1 MFLSIYIY
9 IYNYIYTRTS
19 MVDRIMQIYTTYIV
33 VMSGPL
39 QALSPGLVHR
49 LAKEAPPAESEGWA
63 AKRRSIPV
71 DVENTM
77 ENTMVSRSEHE
88 QLVDFPHL

>member
-1 MFLSIYIY
+1 
-9 IYNYIYTRTS
+9 

-71 DVENTM
+71 DV
-77 ENTMVSRSEHE
+77 
-88 QLVDFPHL
+88 